1 MKIAIDASN
10 AAREE
15 GTGVAVYIGELARAL
30 AKIAPLDRFVLYY
43 RASRIR
49 ARRLFLERPGPNFD
63 TAFPPLSLVR
73 ARKIDVGHGPD
84 GRLFKL
90 GRSSVVTLH
99 DVFSLISADWADEK
113 FRNKKKDRYEQIAK
127 KAGLIICDSQSTAD
141 DFASLFP
148 GAKGR
153 LRVVPLGVG
162 PEFHPAPGTGE
173 SASPYILHVGNI
185 ASRKN
190 LARLVGAFEA
200 LAGPHPELRLVLA
213 GRLSYRHEEV
223 LEKIAASEYRD
234 RIDLPGYVPRSELPA
249 LYRGA
254 RALVFPSLYEG
265 FGLPAL
271 EAMACGT
278 PVVASNRSSLPEV
291 VGKAGLL
298 VNPEKE
304 DEIAGAVGSLLSD
317 ESLWKRLSQAGP
329 RRAGEF
335 PWKQTAIKTIEV
347 YREAC
352 GPPARR
358 AGEQENS

>member
-1 MKIAIDASN
+1 MKVAIDASS

-15 GTGVAVYIGELARAL
+15 GTGVAVYIEELSRAL
-30 AKIAPLDRFVLYY
+30 AKVAPKDRFVLYY

-49 ARRLFLERPGPNFD
+49 AKRLFLKRPGPHFD

-84 GRLFKL
+84 SRLFKL
-90 GRSSVVTLH
+90 GRASVVTVH
-99 DVFSLISADWADEK
+99 DVFSLISGDWADEK
-113 FRNKKKDRYEQIAK
+113 FRKKKAARYAQIAK
-127 KAGLIICDSQSTAD
+127 KAGLIICDSKSTED
-141 DFASLFP
+141 DFTSLFP
-148 GAKGR
+148 GAKDK

-162 PEFHPAPGTGE
+162 PEFHPLPGREPT
-173 SASPYILHVGNI
+173 ANPYILHVGNI

-190 LARLVGAFEA
+190 LVRLVGAFEA
-200 LAGPHPELRLVLA
+200 LAGSHSQLRLVLA

-223 LEKIAASEYRD
+223 LEKIAASECRD
-234 RIDLPGYVPRSELPA
+234 RIALPGYVPRSELAA

-254 RALVFPSLYEG
+254 QALVFPSLYEG

-278 PVVASNRSSLPEV
+278 PVIASKRSSLPEV

-298 VNPEKE
+298 VNPESGE
-304 DEIAGAVGSLLSD
+304 EIAGTIDRLLSD
-317 ESLWKRLSQAGP
+317 SALRERLSQAGP

-335 PWKQTAIKTIEV
+335 SWKRTAHETLAV
-347 YREAC
+347 YREA
-352 GPPARR
+352 A
-358 AGEQENS
+358 S